1 MMDTVDVDPMYPGF
15 PQQVMELDE
24 AVFRF
29 HQLVH
34 YFSTYG
40 MELFFGVTVKKGW
53 LPCEDETTADAKEQ
67 EIVLKA
73 KTIKLLPVDE
83 SYNKPLHI
91 ILSRKERMTQPEREI
106 VTEAISHV
114 SVTNLRDLSVGFKE
128 NMNVLYEIVFGMED
142 RETAFSILRLLCQH
156 TGDVLRCVDL
166 LLGRNKYHFH
176 TAQKMFLVKLLE
188 SYPVKDFRAIAKGRT
203 TSNGIHCF

>member
-1 MMDTVDVDPMYPGF
+1 MNYNKLLLDELRFVTYEKRNSELTDELLAKAVTLNENLQALGYMLAPSDIASIAVSPSLDGFYEKVKGMMNTVDADPMYPGF
-15 PQQVMELDE
+15 PQQVMEMDE

-29 HQLVH
+29 HQIVH

-106 VTEAISHV
+106 VT
-114 SVTNLRDLSVGFKE
+114 
-128 NMNVLYEIVFGMED
+128 
-142 RETAFSILRLLCQH
+142 
-156 TGDVLRCVDL
+156 
-166 LLGRNKYHFH
+166 
-176 TAQKMFLVKLLE
+176 
-188 SYPVKDFRAIAKGRT
+188 
-203 TSNGIHCF
+203 